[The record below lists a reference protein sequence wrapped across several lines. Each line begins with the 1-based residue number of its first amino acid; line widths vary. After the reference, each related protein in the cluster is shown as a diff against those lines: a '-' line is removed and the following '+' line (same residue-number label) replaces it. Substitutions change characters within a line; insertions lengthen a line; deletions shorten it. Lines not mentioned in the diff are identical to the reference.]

1 LLVGKSN
8 GNEFQVPVLKAI
20 KFFIALLL
28 VPAAVGLGR
37 GLWHV
42 IAESSARHWW
52 GTEFFFPWLMVGAIL
67 GIGALFFFPVP
78 VRTYVAG
85 HELTHAM
92 WAKMCGGKVKAIK
105 IKADS
110 GYIISDCNNFLV
122 TLAPYI
128 FPFYAWL
135 AWCVFASAQI
145 VYHQPWIQ
153 KAGWI
158 TIGMALAFHF
168 YFLGR
173 VIFTRQSDFK
183 SQGYFF
189 SYVVILIG
197 NGLLVLAI
205 CLLQKSS
212 GGEWKGVLADIG
224 RAYLHS
230 FFWVKSLFS

>member
-1 LLVGKSN
+1 M
-8 GNEFQVPVLKAI
+8 KAI

-28 VPAAVGLGR
+28 LPAAAGIGR
-37 GLWHV
+37 AFWHLV
-42 IAESSARHWW
+42 VESSARHWW
-52 GTEFFFPWLMVGAIL
+52 GIEFFFPWLMGGAIL
-67 GIGALFFFPVP
+67 GGGVLFFFPVP

-85 HELTHAM
+85 HELTHAL
-92 WAKMCGGKVKAIK
+92 WAKMCGGKVKAIH

-110 GYIISDCNNFLV
+110 GYVISDCSNFLV

-135 AWCVFASAQI
+135 AWCVFAAAQLF
-145 VYHQPWIQ
+145 YHDPSIQ
-153 KAGWI
+153 KAGWVV
-158 TIGMALAFHF
+158 IGMALAFHF

-173 VIFTRQSDFK
+173 VMFTRQSDFK

-197 NGLLVLAI
+197 NGLLILAI

-212 GGEWKGVLADIG
+212 AAEWKRVLFELG
-224 RAYLHS
+224 GAYQES
-230 FFWVKSLFS
+230 FFWVKAWFSRR

>member
-1 LLVGKSN
+1 
-8 GNEFQVPVLKAI
+8 LKAI
-20 KFFIALLL
+20 KFFIAVLLL
-28 VPAAVGLGR
+28 PAAAGMGR
-37 GLWHV
+37 AIWQL
-42 IAESSARHWW
+42 IAGSSARHWW
-52 GTEFFFPWLMVGAIL
+52 GAEFFFPWLMAGAIL
-67 GIGALFFFPVP
+67 GIGILFFFPVP

-85 HELTHAM
+85 HELTHAL
-92 WAKMCGGKVKAIK
+92 WAKLCGGKVKAIH

-128 FPFYAWL
+128 FPFYAWV
-135 AWCVFASAQI
+135 AWCGFAAAQLF
-145 VYHQPWIQ
+145 YHDPWIQ

-158 TIGMALAFHF
+158 AIGMALAFHF

-189 SYVVILIG
+189 SYVVILLG

-205 CLLQKSS
+205 CLLQKSAA
-212 GGEWKGVLADIG
+212 GDWKRVLLEVG
-224 RAYLHS
+224 RAYAES
-230 FFWVKSLFS
+230 FFWLISWFSRT